1 MLQSLTWGQMMLFSG
16 KITYFFTFN
25 TLKVKQHTRLIC
37 KPFWSN
43 LKSPPLNQIAKL
55 STKHSDKP
63 GTDANRQ
70 YGKLVRLL
78 CPIFGS
84 LCFSSLCPIF
94 GSLSTFLFAKWKL
107 NLRVPSFSEFYSRNN
122 SSTLIMR
129 KEGKMWTRSESW
141 KLVTEMNAI
150 KKLMVQFKILTSFQ
164 MNYDYNILMNW
175 PNISFTHYLTLHLR
189 RVIVPTT

>member
-43 LKSPPLNQIAKL
+43 SKSPPPNQIAKL
-55 STKHSDKP
+55 STKRSDK
-63 GTDANRQ
+63 TRDWCKQAIWRI
-70 YGKLVRLL
+70 VL

-141 KLVTEMNAI
+141 KLVTEMNAL
-150 KKLMVQFKILTSFQ
+150 KKLMVQFKILTTFQ
-164 MNYDYNILMNW
+164 MNHDYNILVNW
-175 PNISFTHYLTLHLR
+175 PHISLTHYFTLHLR